1 MSKSDIPAMFYRVK
15 RVLADCFPGAEVEHS
30 YVPESPEN
38 YGGHTASVRDDR
50 FSVVAGVRKDFA
62 VVLSVFYVGYAYKVT
77 SSALS
82 DPSSK
87 EIRKCL
93 VELCTE
99 SFRKYCLDQ

>member
-30 YVPESPEN
+30 YVPESPET
-38 YGGHTASVRDDR
+38 YGGHVASVRDGR
-50 FSVVAGVRKDFA
+50 FSVAGGVSKNFT
-62 VVLSVFYVGYAYKVT
+62 VILSVFYVGYAYKVT

-87 EIRKCL
+87 EIRECL

>member
-30 YVPESPEN
+30 YTPESPEN
-38 YGGHTASVRDDR
+38 YGGHTASVRDGR
-50 FSVVAGVRKDFA
+50 FSVAVGVSKNFI
-62 VVLSVFYVGYAYKVT
+62 VILSVFYVGYAYKVT
-77 SSALS
+77 SSALV

-87 EIRKCL
+87 EIRECL

>member
-15 RVLADCFPGAEVEHS
+15 RVLADCFPGTEVEH
-30 YVPESPEN
+30 YYAPESPEN
-38 YGGHTASVRDDR
+38 YGCHTASVRDGR
-50 FSVVAGVRKDFA
+50 FSVMVGVSENST

-87 EIRKCL
+87 EIRERL

-99 SFRKYCLDQ
+99 LFRKYCLDQ

>member
-15 RVLADCFPGAEVEHS
+15 RVLADCFPGTEVEHF
-30 YVPESPEN
+30 YAPESPEN
-38 YGGHTASVRDDR
+38 YGCHTASVRDGR
-50 FSVVAGVRKDFA
+50 FSVMVGVSENST
-62 VVLSVFYVGYAYKVT
+62 VVLSVFYVGYA
-77 SSALS
+77 LS

-87 EIRKCL
+87 EIRERL

>member
-30 YVPESPEN
+30 YVSESPEN
-38 YGGHTASVRDDR
+38 YGGHTASVRDGG
-50 FSVVAGVRKDFA
+50 FSVMVGVSENST

-77 SSALS
+77 SSALME
-82 DPSSK
+82 PSNK
-87 EIRKCL
+87 EIRECL